1 MPELIPISK
10 APEFE
15 FKSHFIKCNCG
26 CQMFEVERYDYRDGD
41 EGYNFVIWARGRDGK
56 KIYGWREKIR
66 WCWNILKTG
75 SPWADDIIATNKD
88 ARGLANFILQTLPK
102 EESNEET
109 KV

>member
-1 MPELIPISK
+1 
-10 APEFE
+10 
-15 FKSHFIKCNCG
+15 
-26 CQMFEVERYDYRDGD
+26 MFEVERYDYRDGD

-88 ARGLANFILQTLPK
+88 ARGLAEFILQTLPK
-102 EESNEET
+102 DTIPTCPICNQVNGQSACGYCNPTKNSNEET